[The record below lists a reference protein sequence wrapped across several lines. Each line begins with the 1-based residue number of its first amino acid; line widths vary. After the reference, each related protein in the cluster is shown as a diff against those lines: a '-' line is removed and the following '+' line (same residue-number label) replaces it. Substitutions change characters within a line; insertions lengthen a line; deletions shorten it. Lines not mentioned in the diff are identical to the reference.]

1 MELRAQGAEELARE
15 ALELAWTEATPTS
28 EAILRLER
36 HIRVAGEDGRRR
48 AA

>member
-1 MELRAQGAEELARE
+1 MELRARGAEELASE

-28 EAILRLER
+28 EAILRLEQ
-36 HIRVAGEDGRRR
+36 HIRLAGQDGRRR